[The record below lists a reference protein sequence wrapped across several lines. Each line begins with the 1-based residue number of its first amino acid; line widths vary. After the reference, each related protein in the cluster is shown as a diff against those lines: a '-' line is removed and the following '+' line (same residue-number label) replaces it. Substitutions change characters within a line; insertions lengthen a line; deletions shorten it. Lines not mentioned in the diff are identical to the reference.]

1 LQNFYKVKSH
11 GGNFDNVSG
20 TCYQETAIR
29 KKIELQEAMT
39 QTSCASTTLN
49 KSVAIPGSA
58 TNLTMIS
65 CSK

>member
-1 LQNFYKVKSH
+1 MVEILIM
-11 GGNFDNVSG
+11 
-20 TCYQETAIR
+20 YQGPAIR
-29 KKIELQEAMT
+29 KQQFEKKIELQEAMT